1 MKKTINSIVNFCR
14 RTLANIL
21 RPISPPEFIFQ
32 RLHFRGPFSIST
44 DGGDKLMMINY
55 NDHISNRYFWGG
67 LKTPWEYTSR
77 EIWRSLAKDASVIL
91 DIGAHNGSYSL
102 EAKLANP
109 AARVIA
115 IEPNSNIAERA
126 AANFR
131 LNKFDVELENVAA
144 GREESVLA
152 FNGWSFLHQVGKNEV
167 KTEIRVRRVSDLLAE
182 KNIHH
187 LGLLK
192 IDI

>member
-1 MKKTINSIVNFCR
+1 
-14 RTLANIL
+14 LAVVDK
-21 RPISPPEFIFQ
+21 RC
-32 RLHFRGPFSIST
+32 FR
-44 DGGDKLMMINY
+44 
-55 NDHISNRYFWGG
+55 
-67 LKTPWEYTSR
+67 
-77 EIWRSLAKDASVIL
+77 
-91 DIGAHNGSYSL
+91 
-102 EAKLANP
+102 AKLANP